1 MSERDW
7 AQESV
12 TVTEEGKTRG
22 PEDILAEPV
31 HTDRPLEALAVEDR
45 AFYRV
50 VYGLDPEWEDLQYIA
65 GQTEKSH
72 SEVLEQLQAIYQ
84 KNTRRQADS
93 AKLMEKIAAAYSRL
107 IELASAENALE
118 EEWEALSHQRPMD
131 GKQGEKVVKQLQ
143 QVRDRMARLR
153 TLQEKWRE
161 ESLKVLRIPS
171 KDVAQVFGIN
181 PATVDKRVE
190 RIGKRVRKLLHR
202 GREDDES

>member
-1 MSERDW
+1 
-7 AQESV
+7 
-12 TVTEEGKTRG
+12 
-22 PEDILAEPV
+22 
-31 HTDRPLEALAVEDR
+31 LEALAVEDR

-190 RIGKRVRKLLHR
+190 RIGNRVRKLLHR